1 MNHFLTH
8 SSSPLSFEY
17 KNTDLK
23 SGFYNL
29 RTQKSDRDRTTPEL
43 ELPSSELNE
52 KSTFG
57 V

>member
-8 SSSPLSFEY
+8 SSRLPFHKY